1 MSGPEAVTT
10 LLDGRIRLVA
20 GAGLPPTTDTVLL
33 AAATPALPGSRVLDA
48 GCGTGAASLCLAAR
62 VAGCTVTAIERE
74 ASLAETARANV
85 AANALAGR
93 IAVVT
98 GDIAAPPAPWP
109 QGAFDIVMS
118 NPPYLDPARVR
129 ASPDPLRRA
138 ATVESMPLAAWLAA
152 CVAPLRDGG
161 DLIVIH
167 RADRLGDLLA
177 ALPGHMGSPAILPL
191 WPDGEGQR
199 PARRILLR
207 ATRGGRAPLVLL
219 PGIALHEADGA
230 YSAAAQALFR
240 ACAALSWGPR
250 A

>member
-1 MSGPEAVTT
+1 MSDPEVMTT

-33 AAATPALPGSRVLDA
+33 AAATPAVAGSRVLEA
-48 GCGTGAASLCLAAR
+48 GCGSGAASLCLAAR
-62 VAGCTVTAIERE
+62 VPGCTVTAIERE
-74 ASLAETARANV
+74 PSLAATARENV
-85 AANALAGR
+85 AANDLAER
-93 IAVVT
+93 ITIVT
-98 GDIAAPPAPWP
+98 GDIAAPPVPWG
-109 QGAFDIVMS
+109 QGAFDLVMS

-161 DLIVIH
+161 DLVLIH

-177 ALPGHMGSPAILPL
+177 ALPAYMGSLAILPL
-191 WPDGEGQR
+191 WPDGQR
-199 PARRILLR
+199 PARRLLLR
-207 ATRGGRAPLVLL
+207 ATRGGRGPLTLL
-219 PGIALHEADGA
+219 PGIALHETDGA